1 MWVPWVY
8 KEAPGKASE
17 VRGECR
23 AELQEE
29 RMTHDK
35 GGSVPDGL
43 HGKAK
48 ATEQVRQAPN
58 WQRIFGT
65 E

>member
-1 MWVPWVY
+1 MWVPWIY
-8 KEAPGKASE
+8 KEASGKASE
-17 VRGECR
+17 VRGDRR

-29 RMTHDK
+29 RMTHNK
-35 GGSVPDGL
+35 GEVFQVAC